1 MSIIIRYN
9 NSMVRVGMDISQ
21 TAHHG
26 GVAVY
31 TRILAEELSK
41 NKDLEMVYF
50 YSSLRKPYR
59 GRLHGVKKY
68 KLPPTLFEML
78 FNKWRNVGIEK
89 FLGPLDV
96 FHSSDWIQPPSKAK
110 KVTTYHDVVPLK
122 FPQWSQ
128 PKIVAVHKRRLKLV
142 EREIDMVIAVSKSTK
157 KDLMAVSNIPSEKI
171 TVIYEGVGENFKPQP
186 EDRIKSFKEKMGL
199 PDEYV
204 LAIGGVGERRNL
216 KRVKEV
222 CKRYKL
228 VISGQDTLWISYD
241 ELPLLYSGAEVLL
254 YPSFYEGFGLPIL
267 EAMACGI
274 PVITSNVSSMPEVGG
289 DAAEYVNP
297 ESVIDIENKL
307 RTIMEDKQKREVMVK
322 KGFTQAKKF
331 SWQKCAEE
339 TAEVY
344 RKLSNA

>member
-1 MSIIIRYN
+1 
-9 NSMVRVGMDISQ
+9 
-21 TAHHG
+21 
-26 GVAVY
+26 
-31 TRILAEELSK
+31 
-41 NKDLEMVYF
+41 
-50 YSSLRKPYR
+50 
-59 GRLHGVKKY
+59 
-68 KLPPTLFEML
+68 
-78 FNKWRNVGIEK
+78 
-89 FLGPLDV
+89 
-96 FHSSDWIQPPSKAK
+96 
-110 KVTTYHDVVPLK
+110 
-122 FPQWSQ
+122 
-128 PKIVAVHKRRLKLV
+128 
-142 EREIDMVIAVSKSTK
+142 
-157 KDLMAVSNIPSEKI
+157 
-171 TVIYEGVGENFKPQP
+171 
-186 EDRIKSFKEKMGL
+186 
-199 PDEYV
+199 
-204 LAIGGVGERRNL
+204 
-216 KRVKEV
+216 
-222 CKRYKL
+222 
-228 VISGQDTLWISYD
+228 WISYD